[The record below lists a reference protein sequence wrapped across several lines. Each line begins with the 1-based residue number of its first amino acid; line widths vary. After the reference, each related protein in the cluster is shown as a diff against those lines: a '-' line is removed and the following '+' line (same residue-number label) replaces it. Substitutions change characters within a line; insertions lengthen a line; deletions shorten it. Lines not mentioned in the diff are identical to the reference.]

1 MECGET
7 VNMVK
12 FSEHHKNEH
21 AQGGNRGNDSEE
33 EEKPNHQATLKL
45 IRLAN
50 DSTD

>member
-21 AQGGNRGNDSEE
+21 AQGGNRGNDSEVE
-33 EEKPNHQATLKL
+33 EDEDGHPGGVGCQQ
-45 IRLAN
+45 
-50 DSTD
+50 